1 MKKWIFLFM
10 AVFFL
15 VGFSGT
21 GEASEARS
29 EAQYQSNGEVS
40 FYGVYEKI
48 TEPENELPG
57 TEVHPNTGTG
67 TGTLKL
73 PLTNGQKYFP
83 QTGEKAYLT
92 TFLTSLFTIVL
103 ATLLYNSN
111 HKKQKNGGITQ

>member
-1 MKKWIFLFM
+1 MKKWIFLFI

-15 VGFSGT
+15 VSFSGT

-29 EAQYQSNGEVS
+29 DAQYQSNGEVS

-57 TEVHPNTGTG
+57 SETSTGTV
-67 TGTLKL
+67 KL

-83 QTGEKAYLT
+83 QTGEKSYLT
-92 TFLTSLFTIVL
+92 TLLIGLFIIVL
-103 ATLLYNSN
+103 ATVLYNSN
-111 HKKQKNGGITQ
+111 NKKQKNGGITQ

>member
-21 GEASEARS
+21 GDASETRS
-29 EAQYQSNGEVS
+29 DAQYQSNGEVS

-57 TEVHPNTGTG
+57 TETHPNTGTG
-67 TGTLKL
+67 TVKL

-83 QTGEKAYLT
+83 QTGEKSYLIA
-92 TFLTSLFTIVL
+92 LLIGLFTIVL

-111 HKKQKNGGITQ
+111 NKKQKNGGITQ